1 MRKSEDRF
9 TELEILISKL
19 HDGVANEEELRRIES
34 ILSGDPEA
42 CEFYLD
48 YTELCVQMDLELGAK
63 TPLEISSNTIP
74 IQISQSTSQFY
85 KGQSTKQIL
94 TPSWKPLPWIAVA
107 AIVLIFAGSLSVLL
121 NKRVSITPSEA
132 KATEIEPITHDGLAI
147 LMESVGA
154 NFVDNGMQPTK
165 TNGILYPGEIILE
178 SGITAIEFY
187 SGARVILE
195 GPAIFELTSENS
207 AIFREGRL
215 RAQVPP
221 QACGFS
227 VSTPQIEVID
237 LGTEF
242 GMNIEED
249 GHLTEVHCFSGLV
262 DIYEDSIK
270 QNSKTLRSLQAG
282 EAVRIQPNS
291 IQKIPAN
298 SMAFISYPELAQ
310 TSLENSTMRHQKWQ
324 DLIEEMRADEDILAL
339 YTFDGQGPRE
349 RSLVNQASFQ
359 NQFSHGAIV
368 GCRWTNGRWPSK
380 GSLEFKSPSDRVH
393 FQSTEPYQTITLSL
407 WVRLDAMPRR
417 TTSLLSSSEK
427 SSNSMDWAL
436 TPKGQITLK
445 IQNDQNKRN
454 HVFTSSAILNRNMLG
469 KWLHLVSVCNSNEKK
484 VTHYLNSRKIS
495 EHKFPKNGL
504 TSIKFG
510 NAEIGNSSIKTS
522 NGRTPIRYFIGRI
535 DELAVF
541 GRSLYK
547 NSIDHLYRTGKP
559 H

>member
-1 MRKSEDRF
+1 MRKKENRF
-9 TELEILISKL
+9 AELEILISKL
-19 HDGVANEEELRRIES
+19 HDGIANDEELRRIED
-34 ILSGDPEA
+34 ILSGDPDA

-48 YTELCVQMDLELGAK
+48 YTELCVQMDLELGAR
-63 TPLEISSNTIP
+63 TPLEISNNATP

-94 TPSWKPLPWIAVA
+94 SPSWKPLPWIAA
-107 AIVLIFAGSLSVLL
+107 AAVILLFAGSLSFLI

-132 KATEIEPITHDGLAI
+132 KAVESETITHDGLAI

-195 GPAIFELTSENS
+195 GPAILELTSENS
-207 AIFREGRL
+207 AILREGRI

-262 DIYEDSIK
+262 DIYEDAMS
-270 QNSKTLRSLQAG
+270 QNPKALRSLESG

-298 SMAFISYPELAQ
+298 SMAFISYSELAQ

-324 DLIEEMRADEDILAL
+324 ELIEEIRADEDILAL
-339 YTFDGQGPRE
+339 YTFEGQGPRE
-349 RSLVNQASFQ
+349 RSLVNQVSFQ
-359 NQFSHGAIV
+359 SQFSHGAIV

-380 GSLEFKSPSDRVH
+380 GGLEFKSPSDRVH
-393 FQSTEPYQTITLSL
+393 FQSNEPYQTITLST

-417 TTSLLSSSEK
+417 LTSLLSSSER

-436 TPKGQITLK
+436 TSKGQITLK
-445 IQNDQNKRN
+445 VQNDENKKI
-454 HVFTSSAILNRNMLG
+454 HSFTSSPILNRNMLG
-469 KWLHLVSVCNSNEKK
+469 KWIHLASVFNSNEKK
-484 VTHYLNSRKIS
+484 VSHYLNSREIS
-495 EHKFPKNGL
+495 EAKFPKNGL
-504 TSIKFG
+504 TAIKFS
-510 NAEIGNSSIKTS
+510 NAEIGNSSIKSS
-522 NGRTPIRYFIGRI
+522 NGRTPIRYFTGRI
-535 DELAVF
+535 DELAIF
-541 GRSLYK
+541 GRSLTK
-547 NSIDHLYRTGKP
+547 NSIEHLYRTGKP

>member
-9 TELEILISKL
+9 EELEILISKL
-19 HDGVANEEELRRIES
+19 HDGVATEEELRRIES

-63 TPLEISSNTIP
+63 TPVEISNDAVPS
-74 IQISQSTSQFY
+74 QISQSTSQFY

-94 TPSWKPLPWIAVA
+94 NPSWKPLPWIAA
-107 AIVLIFAGSLSVLL
+107 AAVVLVFAGSLSFLI
-121 NKRVSITPSEA
+121 NKRISVTPSEA
-132 KATEIEPITHDGLAI
+132 QAAESGTITHDGLAI

-165 TNGILYPGEIILE
+165 TNGILYPGEVILE

-187 SGARVILE
+187 SGARVIIE
-195 GPAIFELTSENS
+195 GPAIFELTSKNS
-207 AIFREGRL
+207 AILREGRI

-242 GMNIEED
+242 GMAIEED
-249 GHLTEVHCFSGLV
+249 GHLTEVHCFSGSV
-262 DIYEDSIK
+262 DIYNDRIK
-270 QNSKTLRSLQAG
+270 KNSKTLRSLESG

-291 IQKIPAN
+291 IQKVPAN
-298 SMAFISYPELAQ
+298 SMAFISYSELAQ

-324 DLIEEMRADEDILAL
+324 KLIEEMRADEDILAL
-339 YTFDGQGPRE
+339 YTFEGQGPRE

-380 GSLEFKSPSDRVH
+380 GGLEFKSPSDRVH
-393 FQSTEPYQTITLSL
+393 FQSNDPYQTITLSA
-407 WVRLDAMPRR
+407 WIRLDAMPRR
-417 TTSLLSSSEK
+417 LTSLLSSSER
-427 SSNSMDWAL
+427 SSNSMVWAL
-436 TPKGQITLK
+436 TSKGQITLRV
-445 IQNDQNKRN
+445 QDDENKKLQ
-454 HVFTSSAILNRNMLG
+454 HFKSSPILNRNMLG
-469 KWLHLVSVCNSNEKK
+469 KWIHLASVFDANEKK
-484 VTHYLNSRKIS
+484 VIHYLNSREIS
-495 EHKFPKNGL
+495 ESKFSGDV
-504 TSIKFG
+504 TSIKIS
-510 NAEIGNSSIKTS
+510 NAEIGNSSIKS
-522 NGRTPIRYFIGRI
+522 SDGKTPIRYFTGRI

-541 GRSLYK
+541 GRSLNK

>member
-1 MRKSEDRF
+1 MRKKENRF

-19 HDGVANEEELRRIES
+19 HDGIAKDEELRRIEDM
-34 ILSGDPEA
+34 LSGDPEA

-63 TPLEISSNTIP
+63 TPVEISNNAVPS
-74 IQISQSTSQFY
+74 QISQSTSQFY

-94 TPSWKPLPWIAVA
+94 SPSWKPLPWIAA
-107 AIVLIFAGSLSVLL
+107 AAVILLFAGSLSFLI

-132 KATEIEPITHDGLAI
+132 KAVESETITHDGLAI

-195 GPAIFELTSENS
+195 GPAILELTSENS
-207 AIFREGRL
+207 AILREGRI

-262 DIYEDSIK
+262 DIYEDAMS
-270 QNSKTLRSLQAG
+270 QNPKALRSLESG

-298 SMAFISYPELAQ
+298 SMAFISYSELAQ

-324 DLIEEMRADEDILAL
+324 ELIEEIRADEDILAL
-339 YTFDGQGPRE
+339 YTFEGQGPRE
-349 RSLVNQASFQ
+349 RSLVNQVSFQ
-359 NQFSHGAIV
+359 SQFSHGAIV

-380 GSLEFKSPSDRVH
+380 GGLEFKSPSDRVH
-393 FQSTEPYQTITLSL
+393 FQSNDPYQTITLSA

-417 TTSLLSSSEK
+417 LTSLLSSSER

-436 TPKGQITLK
+436 TSKGQITLK
-445 IQNDQNKRN
+445 VQSDENKKI
-454 HVFTSSAILNRNMLG
+454 HSFTSSPILNRNMLG
-469 KWLHLVSVCNSNEKK
+469 KWIHLASVFNSNEKK
-484 VTHYLNSRKIS
+484 VSHYLNSREIS
-495 EHKFPKNGL
+495 EAKFPKNGL
-504 TSIKFG
+504 TAIKFS
-510 NAEIGNSSIKTS
+510 NAEIGNSSIKSS
-522 NGRTPIRYFIGRI
+522 NGRTPIRYFTGRI
-535 DELAVF
+535 DELAIF
-541 GRSLYK
+541 GRSLTK
-547 NSIDHLYRTGKP
+547 NSIEHLYRTGKP